1 MPEKNESSANT
12 ARPRDYIIILAAIAI
27 WSASF
32 AGMKVA
38 VEQAHPLVVLWLR
51 LGISIPFLF
60 AGSYLQRSFRL
71 PTRQELLP
79 LLIMSFQGIFLV
91 LGLQNFAM
99 KTASA
104 ATANWI
110 IICSPAFVALL
121 GRLFLKEKMSLTSLA
136 GLILSAIGV
145 MVVLRLGTVSG
156 PNETGSFGT
165 VGDLLILFSSLNW
178 SIFLVFSRKVLRE
191 DLRYSFVLFWE
202 MFFSFIYATLSL
214 PLIGSDISVICSFTH
229 RTWTA
234 VAFLGAGA
242 SAAAYFCWFHGLS
255 VLPVSRIVAFQFLQP
270 FDRISSAWRTIH
282 PMAFCRRDNDNIRCI
297 PGKQKMTGRPA
308 ATGGTSQG
316 NG

>member
-38 VEQAHPLVVLWLR
+38 VEQAHPLVVLRMR

-270 FDRISSAWRTIH
+270 FAGAMIAFLLLGERFTLWLFAGGITIIYGVYLV
-282 PMAFCRRDNDNIRCI
+282 N
-297 PGKQKMTGRPA
+297 KK
-308 ATGGTSQG
+308 
-316 NG
+316 

>member
-1 MPEKNESSANT
+1 MSEKSELPVNT
-12 ARPRDYIIILAAIAI
+12 ARPRDYIVILAAITI

-38 VEQAHPLVVLWLR
+38 VEQAHPLIVLWMR

-60 AGSYLQRSFRL
+60 AGSYIQNTFRL
-71 PTRQELLP
+71 PSRQELLP

-104 ATANWI
+104 STANWI

-121 GRLFLKEKMSLTSLA
+121 GWLFLKEKISLMGFA
-136 GLILSAIGV
+136 GLVISAIGV
-145 MVVLRLGTVSG
+145 MVVLRLGTASEPKG
-156 PNETGSFGT
+156 SGSFGT

-178 SIFLVFSRKVLRE
+178 SIFLVFSRKQ
-191 DLRYSFVLFWE
+191 
-202 MFFSFIYATLSL
+202 FFSFIYATLAL
-214 PLIGSDISVICSFTH
+214 PLLGCDISVIWSFTH

-270 FDRISSAWRTIH
+270 FAGAMIAFLLLGERFTLWLFAGGITI
-282 PMAFCRRDNDNIRCI
+282 MYGVYLVNR
-297 PGKQKMTGRPA
+297 K
-308 ATGGTSQG
+308 
-316 NG
+316 

>member
-1 MPEKNESSANT
+1 
-12 ARPRDYIIILAAIAI
+12 
-27 WSASF
+27 
-32 AGMKVA
+32 
-38 VEQAHPLVVLWLR
+38 
-51 LGISIPFLF
+51 
-60 AGSYLQRSFRL
+60 
-71 PTRQELLP
+71 
-79 LLIMSFQGIFLV
+79 
-91 LGLQNFAM
+91 
-99 KTASA
+99 
-104 ATANWI
+104 
-110 IICSPAFVALL
+110 
-121 GRLFLKEKMSLTSLA
+121 
-136 GLILSAIGV
+136 
-145 MVVLRLGTVSG
+145 LRLGTVSG

-270 FDRISSAWRTIH
+270 FAGAMIAFLLLGERFTLWLFAGGITIIYGVYLV
-282 PMAFCRRDNDNIRCI
+282 N
-297 PGKQKMTGRPA
+297 KK
-308 ATGGTSQG
+308 
-316 NG
+316 

>member
-32 AGMKVA
+32 CGNEGSRGAGPSTGRA
-38 VEQAHPLVVLWLR
+38 LLR

-270 FDRISSAWRTIH
+270 FAGAIFAFLLLEGGTIH
-282 PMAFCRRDNDNIRCI
+282 PMAF
-297 PGKQKMTGRPA
+297 A
-308 ATGGTSQG
+308 GGITIIYG
-316 NG
+316 VYLVNKK

>member
-255 VLPVSRIVAFQFLQP
+255 ILPVSRIVAFQFLQP
-270 FDRISSAWRTIH
+270 FAGAMIAFLLLGERFTLWLFAGGITIIYGVYLV
-282 PMAFCRRDNDNIRCI
+282 N
-297 PGKQKMTGRPA
+297 KK
-308 ATGGTSQG
+308 
-316 NG
+316 

>member
-51 LGISIPFLF
+51 RGISIPFLF

-270 FDRISSAWRTIH
+270 FAGAMIAFLLLGERFTLWLFAGGITIIYGVYLV
-282 PMAFCRRDNDNIRCI
+282 N
-297 PGKQKMTGRPA
+297 KK
-308 ATGGTSQG
+308 
-316 NG
+316 

>member
-255 VLPVSRIVAFQFLQP
+255 VLPVSRLVAFQFLQP
-270 FDRISSAWRTIH
+270 FAGAMIAFLLLGERFTLWLFAGGITIIYGVYLV
-282 PMAFCRRDNDNIRCI
+282 N
-297 PGKQKMTGRPA
+297 KK
-308 ATGGTSQG
+308 
-316 NG
+316 

>member
-1 MPEKNESSANT
+1 MG
-12 ARPRDYIIILAAIAI
+12 
-27 WSASF
+27 ASF

-270 FDRISSAWRTIH
+270 FAGAMI
-282 PMAFCRRDNDNIRCI
+282 AFLLLGERFTLWLL
-297 PGKQKMTGRPA
+297 PEG
-308 ATGGTSQG
+308 
-316 NG
+316 

>member
-71 PTRQELLP
+71 PTRQELAASDNEL
-79 LLIMSFQGIFLV
+79 QGIFLV

-110 IICSPAFVALL
+110 IICSPAFVALW
-121 GRLFLKEKMSLTSLA
+121 G
-136 GLILSAIGV
+136 G
-145 MVVLRLGTVSG
+145 
-156 PNETGSFGT
+156 
-165 VGDLLILFSSLNW
+165 
-178 SIFLVFSRKVLRE
+178 
-191 DLRYSFVLFWE
+191 
-202 MFFSFIYATLSL
+202 
-214 PLIGSDISVICSFTH
+214 CS
-229 RTWTA
+229 
-234 VAFLGAGA
+234 
-242 SAAAYFCWFHGLS
+242 
-255 VLPVSRIVAFQFLQP
+255 
-270 FDRISSAWRTIH
+270 
-282 PMAFCRRDNDNIRCI
+282 
-297 PGKQKMTGRPA
+297 
-308 ATGGTSQG
+308 
-316 NG
+316 

>member
-136 GLILSAIGV
+136 GIILSAIGV

-270 FDRISSAWRTIH
+270 FAGAMIAFLLLGERFTLWLFAGGITIIYGVYLV
-282 PMAFCRRDNDNIRCI
+282 N
-297 PGKQKMTGRPA
+297 KK
-308 ATGGTSQG
+308 
-316 NG
+316 

>member
-270 FDRISSAWRTIH
+270 FTGAMIAFLLLGERFTLWLFAGGITIIYGVYLV
-282 PMAFCRRDNDNIRCI
+282 N
-297 PGKQKMTGRPA
+297 KK
-308 ATGGTSQG
+308 
-316 NG
+316 

>member
-214 PLIGSDISVICSFTH
+214 PLIGSDISVICSFTTGPD
-229 RTWTA
+229 RRS
-234 VAFLGAGA
+234 LPGAGA

-270 FDRISSAWRTIH
+270 FAGAMIAFLLLGERFTLWLFAGGITIIYGVYLV
-282 PMAFCRRDNDNIRCI
+282 N
-297 PGKQKMTGRPA
+297 KK
-308 ATGGTSQG
+308 
-316 NG
+316 

>member
-270 FDRISSAWRTIH
+270 FAGAMIAFLLLGERFTLWLFAGGITIIYGVYLV
-282 PMAFCRRDNDNIRCI
+282 N
-297 PGKQKMTGRPA
+297 KK
-308 ATGGTSQG
+308 
-316 NG
+316 

>member
-71 PTRQELLP
+71 PTRQELSP

-270 FDRISSAWRTIH
+270 FAGAMIAFLLLGERFTLWLFAGGITIIYGVYLV
-282 PMAFCRRDNDNIRCI
+282 N
-297 PGKQKMTGRPA
+297 KK
-308 ATGGTSQG
+308 
-316 NG
+316 